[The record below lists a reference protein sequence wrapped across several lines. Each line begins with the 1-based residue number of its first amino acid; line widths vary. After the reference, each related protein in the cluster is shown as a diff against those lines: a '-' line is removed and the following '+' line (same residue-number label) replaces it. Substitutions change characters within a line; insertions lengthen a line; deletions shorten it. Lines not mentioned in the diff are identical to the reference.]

1 MFEPEIF
8 LHCVRL
14 ALGGLC
20 AFAAILL
27 CAKRRSAAVLCLAA
41 FVLTSYARTVYQ
53 ILCAL
58 GIAANIGRSLYG
70 VPLLTLAFETVP
82 PLFLLL
88 ALIFFIA
95 KKR

>member
-1 MFEPEIF
+1 MLDSEIV

-14 ALGGLC
+14 ILGGLC

-27 CAKRRSAAVLCLAA
+27 CAKKRSSQVVCLLA

-53 ILCAL
+53 LLCDL
-58 GIAANIGRSLYG
+58 GIVTDLKVSLFG
-70 VPLLTLAFETVP
+70 VPLLTLAFEIVP
-82 PLFLLL
+82 PVFLLL
-88 ALIFFIA
+88 AIIFAIV